1 MILRG
6 IVNSDLEPRLN
17 LRLRGQEGLLYVV
30 DALVDTGYS
39 GEISLLISVAER
51 LGSVRGLGG
60 RIVLADGTSITYD
73 SYNVDFEWLGSYRR
87 VTASAMGDDVVIGM
101 GLLYRHALM
110 IEATVGGAVTIV
122 PLMYAL

>member
-6 IVNSDLEPRLN
+6 NVNSDLEPRLN
-17 LRLRGQEGLLYVV
+17 LRLRGQDGLVYVV

-39 GEISLLISVAER
+39 GEISLPVSVAKQ
-51 LGSVRGLGG
+51 LGSVQGLGG

-73 SYNVDFEWLGSYRR
+73 SYNVDFEWLGSHRR

-101 GLLYRHALM
+101 NLLSGHALM

-122 PLMYAL
+122 PLMNAL

>member
-17 LRLRGQEGLLYVV
+17 LRLRGQDGLVSVV

-39 GEISLLISVAER
+39 GEISLPISVAKR

-60 RIVLADGTSITYD
+60 RIVLADGTSIAYD
-73 SYNVDFEWLGSYRR
+73 SYNVDFEWLGSRRR
-87 VTASAMGDDVVIGM
+87 VAASAMGDDVVIGM
-101 GLLYRHALM
+101 GLLSEHALM

-122 PLMYAL
+122 PLMNAM